1 MSEDLDYT
9 TAMAELSDIAE
20 AMENES
26 ISVDD
31 LSQKVKRAQELIAF
45 CQAKLKTTEDDVR
58 KILNQGAGK
67 AKNSNKE

>member
-1 MSEDLDYT
+1 MNEDLNYT
-9 TAMAELSDIAE
+9 TAMAELTAIAE
-20 AMENES
+20 AMENET

-58 KILNQGAGK
+58 KILAQGPGK
-67 AKNSNKE
+67 AKNSSKD